1 MTVPGP
7 RQIAGSDNHWL
18 QDSVTVT
25 GQGIKVTAGSQSRQ
39 QQLLPRP
46 SGGTITMAVPSGG
59 TTMAV
64 GTRASLGLS
73 KAGRNLKLIAIL
85 GMSATLGQSVAGTG
99 LGITGR
105 KQSLILLTAAVV
117 TVLA

>member
-39 QQLLPRP
+39 QQRLPLP
-46 SGGTITMAVPSGG
+46 AGGTM
-59 TTMAV
+59 TMAV

-73 KAGRNLKLIAIL
+73 KADRNLKLIAIL